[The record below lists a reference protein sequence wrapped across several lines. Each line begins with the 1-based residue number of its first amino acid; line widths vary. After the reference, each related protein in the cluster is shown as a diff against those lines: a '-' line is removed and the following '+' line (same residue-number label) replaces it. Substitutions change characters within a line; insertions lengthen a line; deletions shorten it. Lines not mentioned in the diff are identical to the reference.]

1 MATDGNKLSRDLIG
15 LFFLFVGLLLLLSLG
30 TFDPADP
37 SLTHVASGRKAV
49 ANKAGLFGSYVS
61 GFLVDMLGLAAYFA
75 PLAFLTAGARRIMG
89 FAPLAWWRWFG
100 ICILASCVAVAAE
113 DWVLAIRTIGKGGL
127 SGHALVSFF
136 SAYLGSIGMA
146 MFWGFLFLLSVQLV
160 TDFSWLAFLRTNCA
174 RLAAAIRAAMEKKPE
189 PEPVILV
196 DEEER
201 RPRIARQLESSLEN
215 QSENKPENKPESRAG
230 NQLEKRPEI
239 SPESR
244 PERQPESRVVIKERV
259 ETPRAAIEET
269 PVVSFSFSEGP
280 AEFADQEV
288 PVTDAYTGAEGRA
301 LPGTDLGFLQATDY
315 EGADPPWLRD
325 MEEDNVAELAVRD
338 LNRPHRT
345 IPVSVGQPRAD
356 AGPANGDAKLTN
368 EDEVDLP
375 AVLDSA
381 IDIREAVTTVSAAEA
396 GLAPKPRPAL
406 PPFSLLHTVAA
417 SSEKMPREILEA
429 KGRTLM
435 TCLSDFGIQGELV
448 GIAPGPV
455 VTMFEVRPAAGVR
468 VARIENL
475 SDDLALALKAVAV
488 RVQAPIPG
496 TDTVGI
502 EIPNEI
508 REIVCL
514 KELFCSQAF
523 AESEPLLSMALGKDI
538 QGAPAMA
545 DLARMPHLL
554 VAGATGAGKSVCLN
568 SILLS
573 FLYKARPDEVKLLLV
588 DPKRVEMA
596 VYADLPHLV
605 HPVVT
610 EMELAKNALNWA
622 VSEMSRRYND
632 LALLGVRN
640 IAAYNEKIKDI
651 DKKKQPDL
659 AHLEPM
665 PYLVIVIDELAD
677 LMMTAAKEVEAYIMR
692 LAQLARAAG
701 IHMIL
706 ATQRPSVDVVTG
718 LIKANFPCRIAFQVT
733 SKHDSR
739 TILDAVGAEHLL
751 GKGDM
756 LFKPAGG
763 KFRRLHGAFV
773 SDDDVGAVTDYWRK
787 QQKPSYMID
796 FSDWGGESA
805 QGGGNGGGSGGD
817 DIAAD
822 PMYSEAVSFVRE
834 QGKASISLIQRR
846 FRIGFNRAARFV
858 EQMEQDGIIGPADG
872 AKPRV
877 VR

>member
-1 MATDGNKLSRDLIG
+1 M
-15 LFFLFVGLLLLLSLG
+15 LLLSLG
-30 TFDPADP
+30 THNPLDP
-37 SLTHVASGRKAV
+37 SLTHVANTGKIV

-61 GFLVDMLGLAAYFA
+61 GFLADMLGLAAYFMPA
-75 PLAFLTAGARRIMG
+75 AFFVAGSRRILG
-89 FAPLAWWRWFG
+89 LNGWAWWRWTG
-100 ICILASCVAVAAE
+100 YCLLAGCVGMSSEAYDLSVS
-113 DWVLAIRTIGKGGL
+113 LISGGGL
-127 SGHALVSFF
+127 LGHALLLFLGD
-136 SAYLGSIGMA
+136 YLGPVGTILL
-146 MFWGFLFLLSVQLV
+146 WGFVFLLGVQLV
-160 TDFSWLAFLRTNCA
+160 TGFSWLGFGHECITMLLTFLRNSFVN
-174 RLAAAIRAAMEKKPE
+174 RQWRS
-189 PEPVILV
+189 VLV
-196 DEEER
+196 SV
-201 RPRIARQLESSLEN
+201 PKQLEAGEDAIGAIVV
-215 QSENKPENKPESRAG
+215 EPIVKAVPPVREPDPELGFA
-230 NQLEKRPEI
+230 
-239 SPESR
+239 
-244 PERQPESRVVIKERV
+244 
-259 ETPRAAIEET
+259 
-269 PVVSFSFSEGP
+269 FSEGGLGEVAP
-280 AEFADQEV
+280 SVSTEDEFLLASGQ
-288 PVTDAYTGAEGRA
+288 A
-301 LPGTDLGFLQATDY
+301 LPGVDLGFLEPSDLL
-315 EGADPPWLRD
+315 EEDPPWVRD
-325 MEEDNVAELAVRD
+325 LEEDRVGQLAVRKPQTPKIEATPD
-338 LNRPHRT
+338 NVRIEQSTKQHIPPVKQEELPATSPITIQEAVMT
-345 IPVSVGQPRAD
+345 IPA
-356 AGPANGDAKLTN
+356 A
-368 EDEVDLP
+368 
-375 AVLDSA
+375 DSA
-381 IDIREAVTTVSAAEA
+381 SLRTRQV
-396 GLAPKPRPAL
+396 AL
-406 PPFSLLHTVAA
+406 PPFSILHSVASA
-417 SSEKMPREILEA
+417 SERTPRSVLEA

-435 TCLSDFGIQGELV
+435 TCLSDFGIHGELV

-475 SDDLALALKAVAV
+475 SDDLALALKALAV

-502 EIPNEI
+502 EVPNDS
-508 REIVCL
+508 RELVCL
-514 KELFCSQAF
+514 KELFCSKAF
-523 AESEPLLSMALGKDI
+523 AESESLLSMALGKDI

-545 DLARMPHLL
+545 DLARMPHML

-573 FLYKARPDEVKLLLV
+573 FLYKARPEEVKLLLV

-622 VSEMSRRYND
+622 VNEMSRRYND

-640 IAAYNEKIKDI
+640 IVAYNEKLRTL
-651 DKKKQPDL
+651 DKRTSPDL
-659 AHLEPM
+659 AHLEFM
-665 PYLVIVIDELAD
+665 PYLVIIIDELAD
-677 LMMTAAKEVEAYIMR
+677 LMMTAAKEVEGYIMR

-773 SDDDVGAVTDYWRK
+773 SDDDVNAVTDYWRSR
-787 QQKPSYMID
+787 QKPVYSID
-796 FSDWGGESA
+796 FSSWCSEQTQS
-805 QGGGNGGGSGGD
+805 GGGSGNGGD
-817 DIAAD
+817 DVASDPVYAD
-822 PMYSEAVSFVRE
+822 AVAFVRE

-872 AKPRV
+872 SKPRM

>member
-1 MATDGNKLSRDLIG
+1 MRSGFFFIIALREQSRKNLNRTEDSVTNSKLSRDLLG
-15 LFFLFVGLLLLLSLG
+15 LFLLFVGLLVLLSLG
-30 TFDPADP
+30 SHNPADP
-37 SLTHVASGRKAV
+37 SLTHVASGKAV
-49 ANKAGLFGSYVS
+49 LHNKAGLFGAYVS
-61 GFLVDMLGLAAYFA
+61 GFLADMLGLAAYFVPA
-75 PLAFLTAGARRIMG
+75 AFFVGGARRIMG
-89 FAPLAWWRWFG
+89 LEAWMWWRWGGF
-100 ICILASCVAVAAE
+100 CLLAACMAVTAE
-113 DWVLAIRTIGKGGL
+113 AWATSIGHIAKGGL
-127 SGHALVSFF
+127 LGHALLLFF
-136 SAYLGSIGMA
+136 SAYLGTIGTTL
-146 MFWGFLFLLSVQLV
+146 FWTFIFLFAVQLV
-160 TDFSWLAFLRTNCA
+160 TGFSWLAFA
-174 RLAAAIRAAMEKKPE
+174 RETSAKLFAAVKEAMEKRASVAVADEAE
-189 PEPVILV
+189 PALLEASPVYERAEPSTRRAVPTVAATPDVRPDKEEYAGFRFSEPV
-196 DEEER
+196 
-201 RPRIARQLESSLEN
+201 
-215 QSENKPENKPESRAG
+215 
-230 NQLEKRPEI
+230 
-239 SPESR
+239 
-244 PERQPESRVVIKERV
+244 RV
-259 ETPRAAIEET
+259 EMAGSGVAI
-269 PVVSFSFSEGP
+269 GDGGM
-280 AEFADQEV
+280 AV
-288 PVTDAYTGAEGRA
+288 PGA
-301 LPGTDLGFLQATDY
+301 DLGFLEPSGGED
-315 EGADPPWLRD
+315 DLPPWVRD
-325 MEEDNVAELAVRD
+325 LEEDNVGELAVRKVGGTNATNPGMAPAPAAAPSVSAPVPAMQEMASANTID
-338 LNRPHRT
+338 IKEAVDT
-345 IPVSVGQPRAD
+345 IPAAD
-356 AGPANGDAKLTN
+356 P
-368 EDEVDLP
+368 E
-375 AVLDSA
+375 S
-381 IDIREAVTTVSAAEA
+381 
-396 GLAPKPRPAL
+396 PKVKRVAL
-406 PPFSLLHTVAA
+406 PPFSLLHSVASA
-417 SSEKMPREILEA
+417 SEKTPREVLEA

-475 SDDLALALKAVAV
+475 SDDLALALKAIAV

-502 EIPNEI
+502 EIPNDN
-508 REIVCL
+508 RELVCL
-514 KELFCSQAF
+514 KELFCSKAF
-523 AESEPLLSMALGKDI
+523 AESDSLLSMALGKDI
-538 QGAPAMA
+538 QGAPTMA

-640 IAAYNEKIKDI
+640 IIAYNEKIKELDRS
-651 DKKKQPDL
+651 KNPEL

-665 PYLVIVIDELAD
+665 PYLVIIIDELAD
-677 LMMTAAKEVEAYIMR
+677 LMMTAAKEVEGYIMR

-739 TILDAVGAEHLL
+739 TILDTVGAEHLL

-756 LFKPAGG
+756 LYKPAGG

-773 SDDDVGAVTDYWRK
+773 SDDDVAAVTDYWRSR
-787 QQKPSYMID
+787 QKPSYAID
-796 FSDWGGESA
+796 FSDWGGEPGF
-805 QGGGNGGGSGGD
+805 GGNGNGGGGSD
-817 DIAAD
+817 DVASD
-822 PMYSEAVSFVRE
+822 PMYAEAVSFVRE

-872 AKPRV
+872 SKPRQ

>member
-1 MATDGNKLSRDLIG
+1 MAATSNRFSRDILG
-15 LFFLFVGLLLLLSLG
+15 LFLLFVGVLLLLSLA
-30 TFDPADP
+30 TFSPADP
-37 SLTHVASGRKAV
+37 SLTHVANGQTV
-49 ANKAGLFGSYVS
+49 ANKAGLFGAYVS
-61 GFLVDMLGLAAYFA
+61 GFLVDMLGLAAYGA
-75 PLAFLTAGARRIMG
+75 PCAFLIAGARRILG
-89 FAPLAWWRWFG
+89 RDAWAWWRWVG
-100 ICILASCVAVAAE
+100 LCLLAVSVA
-113 DWVLAIRTIGKGGL
+113 LAGQAWGTVIHTIGKGGL
-127 SGHALVSFF
+127 LGHALLQFF
-136 SAYLGSIGMA
+136 SEYLGTVGA
-146 MFWGFLFLLSVQLV
+146 TLFWGFVFLLSVQLV
-160 TDFSWLAFLRTNCA
+160 TGFSWLGFARACCA
-174 RLAAAIRAAMEKKPE
+174 YCAVMMRRMREARPNRAVRVIRA
-189 PEPVILV
+189 EPVPMKALPAARTPN
-196 DEEER
+196 DDATTLPAGLSHAGEEE
-201 RPRIARQLESSLEN
+201 
-215 QSENKPENKPESRAG
+215 
-230 NQLEKRPEI
+230 
-239 SPESR
+239 
-244 PERQPESRVVIKERV
+244 
-259 ETPRAAIEET
+259 AA
-269 PVVSFSFSEGP
+269 FHFSEPIPVEPVGN
-280 AEFADQEV
+280 EV
-288 PVTDAYTGAEGRA
+288 PAGTILPGAAGSA
-301 LPGTDLGFLQATDY
+301 LPGANLGFLTPDAVADM
-315 EGADPPWLRD
+315 DPPWIRD
-325 MEEDNVAELAVRD
+325 LEEDNVGELAVR
-338 LNRPHRT
+338 NPRVPAASVAGGA
-345 IPVSVGQPRAD
+345 VSPSGGGAAEASAKHVGRQTEP
-356 AGPANGDAKLTN
+356 P
-368 EDEVDLP
+368 
-375 AVLDSA
+375 
-381 IDIREAVTTVSAAEA
+381 IDIREAVTTVLAADS
-396 GLAPKPRPAL
+396 GSTGQRRVAL
-406 PPFSLLHTVAA
+406 PPFSLLHAVASA
-417 SSEKMPREILEA
+417 TEKMPRDVLEA

-475 SDDLALALKAVAV
+475 SDDLALALKAIAV

-496 TDTVGI
+496 TNTVGI
-502 EIPNEI
+502 EIPNEV

-514 KELFCSQAF
+514 KELFCSKAF
-523 AESEPLLSMALGKDI
+523 AESTSLLSMALGKDI
-538 QGAPAMA
+538 QGAPTMA

-610 EMELAKNALNWA
+610 EMDMAKNALNWA
-622 VSEMSRRYND
+622 VNEMSERYTK

-640 IAAYNEKIKDI
+640 ITAYNEKIQTL

-659 AHLEPM
+659 AHCDPM

-677 LMMTAAKEVEAYIMR
+677 LMMTAAKEVEGHIMR

-718 LIKANFPCRIAFQVT
+718 LIKANFPCRISFQVT

-756 LFKPAGG
+756 LYKPAGG

-773 SDDDVGAVTDYWRK
+773 SDDDVVAVTDYWRSR
-787 QQKPSYMID
+787 QKPSYLVD
-796 FSDWGGESA
+796 FSEWSGEPSF
-805 QGGGNGGGSGGD
+805 GGGNGGGGGD
-817 DIAAD
+817 DVASDPIYAD
-822 PMYSEAVSFVRE
+822 AVAFVRE

-872 AKPRV
+872 SKPRT

>member
-1 MATDGNKLSRDLIG
+1 MGSRATSSKFSRDIFG
-15 LFFLFVGLLLLLSLG
+15 LFLLFFGLLLLLSLG
-30 TFDPADP
+30 TFDPQDP
-37 SLTHVASGRKAV
+37 SLTHVASSGKAV
-49 ANKAGLFGSYVS
+49 GNKAGLFGSYVS
-61 GFLVDMLGLAAYFA
+61 GFMVDMLGVAAYFF
-75 PLAFLTAGARRIMG
+75 PLAFLLSGFRRVMARE
-89 FAPLAWWRWFG
+89 AWPWWRWCGF
-100 ICILASCVAVAAE
+100 CLLAGCVVVAGAAW
-113 DWVLAIRTIGKGGL
+113 DIPIRAITGGGL
-127 SGHALVSFF
+127 LGHALLTFF
-136 SAYLGSIGMA
+136 SAYLGSAGTA
-146 MFWGFLFLLSVQLV
+146 MFWVFIFLLGVQLA
-160 TDFSWLAFLRTNCA
+160 TRFSWLGFSQRCLAV
-174 RLAAAIRAAMEKKPE
+174 AAAHAQRF
-189 PEPVILV
+189 L
-196 DEEER
+196 EER
-201 RPRIARQLESSLEN
+201 RR
-215 QSENKPENKPESRAG
+215 
-230 NQLEKRPEI
+230 
-239 SPESR
+239 
-244 PERQPESRVVIKERV
+244 RVLYAPK
-259 ETPRAAIEET
+259 
-269 PVVSFSFSEGP
+269 P
-280 AEFADQEV
+280 AELPAAEQVLPKTILVEPAAAPVHVKEPEHEPSFVFSAADSESV
-288 PVTDAYTGAEGRA
+288 PAEELEPKTEGGA
-301 LPGTDLGFLQATDY
+301 LPGTDLGFLLPSTFAD
-315 EGADPPWLRD
+315 EDPPWVRD
-325 MEEDNVAELAVRD
+325 LEQGNVGKLAVRNPRVPEPEPRD
-338 LNRPHRT
+338 G
-345 IPVSVGQPRAD
+345 VSVEPSSPRRETA
-356 AGPANGDAKLTN
+356 P
-368 EDEVDLP
+368 EP
-375 AVLDSA
+375 PIA
-381 IDIREAVTTVSAAEA
+381 IQEAVTTELAADPES
-396 GLAPKPRPAL
+396 PKVKRVAL
-406 PPFSLLHTVAA
+406 PPFSLLHSVASA
-417 SSEKMPREILEA
+417 SEKTPREVLEA
-429 KGRTLM
+429 KGRILM

-475 SDDLALALKAVAV
+475 SDDLALALKAIAV

-502 EIPNEI
+502 EIPNDK
-508 REIVCL
+508 RELVCL
-514 KELFCSQAF
+514 KELFCSKAF
-523 AESEPLLSMALGKDI
+523 AESESLLSMALGKDI

-573 FLYKARPDEVKLLLV
+573 ILYKAHPDEVKLLLV

-622 VSEMSRRYND
+622 VGEMSRRYND

-640 IAAYNEKIKDI
+640 IAAYNEKIREI
-651 DKKKQPDL
+651 DKTRNPEL
-659 AHLEPM
+659 AHLGYM
-665 PYLVIVIDELAD
+665 PYLVIIIDELAD
-677 LMMTAAKEVEAYIMR
+677 LMMTAAKEVEGYIMR

-739 TILDAVGAEHLL
+739 TILDTVGAEHLL

-773 SDDDVGAVTDYWRK
+773 SDDDVAAVADYWRSR
-787 QQKPSYMID
+787 QKPEYMVD
-796 FSDWGGESA
+796 FSDWGNEASIS
-805 QGGGNGGGSGGD
+805 GGGNGGGGGD
-817 DIAAD
+817 DVASD
-822 PMYSEAVSFVRE
+822 PMYAEAVAFVRE

-846 FRIGFNRAARFV
+846 FRIGFNRAARFI

-872 AKPRV
+872 SKPRV

>member
-1 MATDGNKLSRDLIG
+1 M
-15 LFFLFVGLLLLLSLG
+15 LLLLSLG
-30 TFDPADP
+30 THTPQDP
-37 SLTHVASGRKAV
+37 SLTHVATTGKAV
-49 ANKAGLFGSYVS
+49 GNKAGLFGAYVS
-61 GFLVDMLGLAAYFA
+61 GFLADMLGVAAYWIPF
-75 PLAFLTAGARRIMG
+75 AFLVGGGRRIMA
-89 FAPLAWWRWFG
+89 FAPWTWWRWCGFCG
-100 ICILASCVAVAAE
+100 IAVCAAIAGEAGNTAIVA
-113 DWVLAIRTIGKGGL
+113 ISKGGL
-127 SGHALVSFF
+127 LGHACLTFLTTYFGIVGTV
-136 SAYLGSIGMA
+136 L
-146 MFWGFLFLLSVQLV
+146 FWIFLFLLSVQLM
-160 TDFSWLAFLRTNCA
+160 TGFSWLAFSIFCGTWLRM
-174 RLAAAIRAAMEKKPE
+174 AILRAMENRPKKTELSATPVQPVQLPQGEE
-189 PEPVILV
+189 PRAKTIVVEAVAAPVPV
-196 DEEER
+196 
-201 RPRIARQLESSLEN
+201 
-215 QSENKPENKPESRAG
+215 
-230 NQLEKRPEI
+230 
-239 SPESR
+239 
-244 PERQPESRVVIKERV
+244 KER
-259 ETPRAAIEET
+259 EAEKEFSFTFSERPAIEAAQT
-269 PVVSFSFSEGP
+269 AGQRDTTAS
-280 AEFADQEV
+280 D
-288 PVTDAYTGAEGRA
+288 TEGRA
-301 LPGTDLGFLQATDY
+301 LPGTDLGFLQPSEFADD
-315 EGADPPWLRD
+315 DPPWVRD
-325 MEEDNVAELAVRD
+325 LEEDKVGELAVRN
-338 LNRPHRT
+338 LN
-345 IPVSVGQPRAD
+345 IPKAEPPAPRVLA
-356 AGPANGDAKLTN
+356 APGPATPVGKAKEEAGVSNIT
-368 EDEVDLP
+368 
-375 AVLDSA
+375 
-381 IDIREAVTTVSAAEA
+381 IQEAVTTIPAADPERA
-396 GLAPKPRPAL
+396 RKRVAL
-406 PPFSLLHTVAA
+406 PPFSLLHTVASA
-417 SSEKMPREILEA
+417 SEKTPRAVLEA

-435 TCLSDFGIQGELV
+435 TCLSDFGIHGELV

-475 SDDLALALKAVAV
+475 SDDLALGLKAIAV

-502 EIPNEI
+502 EIPNDL
-508 REIVCL
+508 RELVCL
-514 KELFCSQAF
+514 KELFCSKAF
-523 AESEPLLSMALGKDI
+523 AESESLLSMALGKDI

-573 FLYKARPDEVKLLLV
+573 FLYKARPEEVKLLLV

-622 VSEMSRRYND
+622 VGEMSRRYND

-640 IAAYNEKIKDI
+640 IAAYNEKIKELDRA
-651 DKKKQPDL
+651 KHPEL
-659 AHLEPM
+659 AHLEFM
-665 PYLVIVIDELAD
+665 PYLVIIIDELAD
-677 LMMTAAKEVEAYIMR
+677 LMMTAAKEVEGYIMR

-718 LIKANFPCRIAFQVT
+718 LIKANFPCRISFQVT

-756 LFKPAGG
+756 LYKPAGG

-773 SDDDVGAVTDYWRK
+773 SDEDVAAVADYWRSK
-787 QQKPSYMID
+787 QKPDYSID
-796 FSDWGGESA
+796 FSDWGNESTA
-805 QGGGNGGGSGGD
+805 TGGGSNGGGGD
-817 DIAAD
+817 DVASDPIYAD
-822 PMYSEAVSFVRE
+822 AVGFVRE

-872 AKPRV
+872 SKPRM

>member
-1 MATDGNKLSRDLIG
+1 M
-15 LFFLFVGLLLLLSLG
+15 LLLLGLG
-30 TFDPADP
+30 SYYPQDP
-37 SLTHVASGRKAV
+37 SLTHVASSGKAV
-49 ANKAGLFGSYVS
+49 ANKAGLFGAYVS
-61 GFLVDMLGLAAYFA
+61 GFFADMLGVGAFFI
-75 PLAFLTAGARRIMG
+75 PLAFLVTGARRILG
-89 FAPLAWWRWFG
+89 REAWVWWRWCGFCLLAGCCVMAGEAWNMG
-100 ICILASCVAVAAE
+100 IAA
-113 DWVLAIRTIGKGGL
+113 IGGGGL
-127 SGHALVSFF
+127 LGHAFVSFF
-136 SAYLGSIGMA
+136 SAYLGSVGTTL
-146 MFWGFLFLLSVQLV
+146 FWVFVFLLGVQLV
-160 TDFSWLAFLRTNCA
+160 TGFSWLAFALACA
-174 RLAAAIRAAMEKKPE
+174 AWLAGRARQVMENRAKRPVPKAKPFQLAAPKAELPKTILV
-189 PEPVILV
+189 EPVLKPAPASV
-196 DEEER
+196 PLKE
-201 RPRIARQLESSLEN
+201 LESEPSFTFSGDN
-215 QSENKPENKPESRAG
+215 TAVPAG
-230 NQLEKRPEI
+230 EI
-239 SPESR
+239 FP
-244 PERQPESRVVIKERV
+244 
-259 ETPRAAIEET
+259 
-269 PVVSFSFSEGP
+269 
-280 AEFADQEV
+280 
-288 PVTDAYTGAEGRA
+288 GAEGQA
-301 LPGTDLGFLQATDY
+301 LPGADLGFLEPSDAEDAT
-315 EGADPPWLRD
+315 PPWLRD
-325 MEEDNVAELAVRD
+325 LEEDKVGELAVRN
-338 LNRPHRT
+338 LNIPKAEPVRAVSPEPSPVPVLETPAAPAIT
-345 IPVSVGQPRAD
+345 IQ
-356 AGPANGDAKLTN
+356 
-368 EDEVDLP
+368 
-375 AVLDSA
+375 
-381 IDIREAVTTVSAAEA
+381 EAVTTIPAADPEN
-396 GLAPKPRPAL
+396 PKVRRVAL
-406 PPFSLLHTVAA
+406 PPFSLLHSVASA
-417 SSEKMPREILEA
+417 SEKTPREVLEA

-435 TCLSDFGIQGELV
+435 TCLSDFGIHGELV

-475 SDDLALALKAVAV
+475 SDDLALALKAIAV

-502 EIPNEI
+502 EIPNDN
-508 REIVCL
+508 RELVCL
-514 KELFCSQAF
+514 KELFCSKAF
-523 AESEPLLSMALGKDI
+523 AESESLLSMALGKDI

-573 FLYKARPDEVKLLLV
+573 FLYKARPEEVKLLLV

-622 VSEMSRRYND
+622 VGEMSRRYND

-640 IAAYNEKIKDI
+640 IAAYNEKLKEI
-651 DKKKQPDL
+651 DMARHPDL
-659 AHLEPM
+659 AHLEFM
-665 PYLVIVIDELAD
+665 PYLVIIIDELAD
-677 LMMTAAKEVEAYIMR
+677 LMMTAAKEVEGYIMR

-718 LIKANFPCRIAFQVT
+718 LIKANFPCRISFQVT

-756 LFKPAGG
+756 LYKPAGG

-773 SDDDVGAVTDYWRK
+773 SDDDVQAVTDYWRSR
-787 QQKPSYMID
+787 QKPEYSID
-796 FSDWGGESA
+796 FSDWGNE
-805 QGGGNGGGSGGD
+805 GGGNGGSGNGGGGD
-817 DIAAD
+817 DVVSD
-822 PMYSEAVSFVRE
+822 PMYAEAVAFVRE

-872 AKPRV
+872 SKPRL